1 MNTGETAS
9 APVGE
14 LPPLEWQEADL
25 TLVAH
30 SMPRLAHPLS
40 VFEALIK
47 GAKEA
52 ADIGSPLLWYWPGQ
66 SVEAMAYQPGQHIEL
81 KLQLFSA
88 DAVAAERLQAT
99 LQERLDPNDAAK
111 RHFSF
116 KTITPWRVARPQNLA
131 SAPAW
136 RMEFHTPLPLP
147 KKGHVDRTAVSPAE
161 FLFAC
166 RKRIN
171 KLWGLGVQLPPAPVI
186 EALAWRYWRTTHR
199 SRSQG
204 GEPLLLNGCL
214 GQLRLSGEQIDLWL
228 PWFALFAQVG
238 LGERLG
244 FSMGRMT
251 LLAEPQLLAA
261 PDLASDADD
270 EPEPLRRPLHVERAG
285 CKLSLENE
293 NIVLEGGETT
303 EEGAGK
309 ERYPLR
315 LLESVQCSAAVQFTS
330 SLCGALGEHG
340 VPLIVSQPGAQTM
353 VLARGHSEYQHNR
366 NLAAHHRAHDA
377 LNDAQQARLA
387 ARWVQAKL
395 KGHAALIRSRYQAG
409 DNQLLA
415 EFDQAIATLNDCESI
430 DAARGWE
437 GLLARRYYPWLSEQ
451 HPEMGCW
458 QGRVRQGGTPDAMN
472 ALLNYGYALLRA
484 RIELAVRAQGLD
496 PYLGILHAA
505 NGRHAALVSDFMEP
519 LRAHVDR
526 LLLRML
532 GLAQIRLGQLEAT
545 ADGIRLNSAARR
557 TYVNAFAMRA
567 RQGGGRSLLRQLE
580 NLARGYRGAID
591 NGTLADWKPGE
602 HLTDEA
608 GHGDEQS

>member
-1 MNTGETAS
+1 MNAIEAS
-9 APVGE
+9 AVPVGGV
-14 LPPLEWQEADL
+14 PPLEWQEAEL

-47 GAKEA
+47 GAREA
-52 ADIGSPLLWYWPGQ
+52 AGIASPLLWYWPGQ
-66 SVEAMAYQPGQHIEL
+66 GVEAMTYRPGQRIEL
-81 KLQLFSA
+81 KLQLFSV
-88 DAVAAERLQAT
+88 DAAAAAQLQAA
-99 LQERLDPNDAAK
+99 LQERLTPAEATT
-111 RHFSF
+111 RHFSLETF
-116 KTITPWRVARPQNLA
+116 APWQMARPGNLP

-147 KKGHVDRTAVSPAE
+147 KKGQVDRTAVSSAE

-166 RKRIN
+166 RKRIK
-171 KLWGLGVQLPPAPVI
+171 KLWGLEAPLPPAPVI
-186 EALAWRYWRTTHR
+186 EAVGWRYWRTTHR

-214 GQLRLSGEQIDLWL
+214 GQLRVSGEHLDAWL
-228 PWFALFAQVG
+228 PWLALFARVG

-244 FSMGRMT
+244 FSLGRMM
-251 LLAEPQLLAA
+251 LLAETLPGSA
-261 PDLASDADD
+261 PALASGAED
-270 EPEPLRRPLHVERAG
+270 EPEPLRRPLHIERTG

-303 EEGAGK
+303 EEGAGR

-315 LLESVQCSAAVQFTS
+315 LLESVQCSVAVQFTS

-340 VPLIVSQPGAQTM
+340 VPLVVSQPGLQTM
-353 VLARGHSEYQHNR
+353 VLVRGQSEYQHNR

-377 LNDAQQARLA
+377 LSDAQQARLA

-395 KGHAALIRSRYQAG
+395 KGHAVLIRSRYQAG
-409 DNQLLA
+409 DNQLLV
-415 EFDQAIATLNDCESI
+415 EFDRAIATLSDCDSV

-451 HPEMGCW
+451 HPEVGCW

-532 GLAQIRLGQLEAT
+532 GLAQIRRGQLEAT

-580 NLARGYRGAID
+580 NLARGYLVAIE
-591 NGTLADWKPGE
+591 NGTLADWNPGE

-608 GHGDEQS
+608 GHGDEQF